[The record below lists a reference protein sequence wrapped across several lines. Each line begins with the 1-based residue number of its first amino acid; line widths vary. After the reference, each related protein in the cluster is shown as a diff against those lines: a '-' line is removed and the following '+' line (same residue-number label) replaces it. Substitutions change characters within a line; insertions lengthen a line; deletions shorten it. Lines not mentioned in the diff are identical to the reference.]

1 VVPGPSAC
9 RMPVMA
15 ASDGHAAHGPLTRG
29 EETLLG
35 PAIAALQRE
44 GLIESVLDY
53 SGSALVQAAPVR

>member
-1 VVPGPSAC
+1 
-9 RMPVMA
+9 MPVMA